1 MIKAEGFYQERKGKM
16 MKNVNN
22 DPSELFKLLL
32 RRASVCNLGVGKTS
46 FKSSRKITFYAKRDF
61 CLLSKVKLS
70 IAKTPY

>member
-32 RRASVCNLGVGKTS
+32 QRASVCNLGVGKTS
-46 FKSSRKITFYAKRDF
+46 FKSIRKITFYAKR

>member
-1 MIKAEGFYQERKGKM
+1 M

-22 DPSELFKLLL
+22 
-32 RRASVCNLGVGKTS
+32 VGKTS
-46 FKSSRKITFYAKRDF
+46 FKSIRKITFYAKRDF